1 MLKEQSEYVID
12 MTELL
17 RYGTSGGREMN
28 SSILGKQF
36 WVTVTIIFLLMAGIV
51 TFTFITFYQTS
62 VNYIEALGE
71 SNLELETAKIENY
84 LQKGLD
90 IMWVT
95 ADSVNFMIDQGDTN
109 EAILD
114 YLTAEAAHQT
124 EQVDE
129 NFTGVYGYIRGE
141 YLDGIGWVPPE
152 DYVPTQREWYIA
164 GYAAGGE
171 PTLVSP
177 YLDAQTNTIM
187 MSVSQ
192 LLRDKESVVSF
203 DIELN
208 EIQYITENIH
218 MEDMG
223 YGFLVDGTGMVVAH
237 YDDAEKGKQYPLN
250 EEQAYLIKKIYEVNN
265 GSFTATIDGEKCTV
279 FTETVMD
286 EWHVLMIVSNTKLF
300 HEIREKVLI
309 EALICLAVFAIMVLF
324 CAVAYRQTMTHQKK
338 EEESRNKLN
347 HLNDVIIKALAY
359 AIDAKDRYTSGH
371 SQRVANYSVEI
382 ARRLGKTDEEQNV
395 IYHAALLHD
404 VGKIRVPEMLINKPG
419 KLTEEEFNQIIP
431 HPICSY
437 HILKNIYE
445 DNSIAFGAKFHH
457 ERYDGKGYPDGLS
470 GENIPEVARII
481 GVADSYDA
489 MASNRSYRK
498 ALPQQV
504 VKEEIEKGKGTQ
516 FDPKIADIMLQM
528 IEEDKKYE
536 MCQSEN
542 IRRRILV
549 ADSDPK
555 ALESIGQILKEV
567 EEYDVVTAGNFGA
580 IEEELSKESV
590 DMLLLDL
597 ELPDIDGF
605 EAFRSIRERYKI
617 PIIFMTR
624 EKDLGAIERAAD
636 LGADDYVVKPVLP
649 IALKE
654 TIHAILSNWS

>member
-1 MLKEQSEYVID
+1 
-12 MTELL
+12 
-17 RYGTSGGREMN
+17 MN
-28 SSILGKQF
+28 SISGKQF
-36 WVTVTIIFLLMAGIV
+36 WSTVTIIFLLMVGIV
-51 TFTFITFYQTS
+51 TFTFVTFYRTS
-62 VNYIEALGE
+62 IEYIESLGE
-71 SNLELETAKIENY
+71 SNLDLETAKIENY

-95 ADSVNFMIDQGDTN
+95 ADSVNFMIEQGESN
-109 EAILD
+109 EEILD
-114 YLTAEAAHQT
+114 YLTTEAIHQT
-124 EQVDE
+124 EQVDK

-152 DYVPTQREWYIA
+152 DYVPTQREWYLA

-192 LLRDKESVVSF
+192 LLSDKESVVSF

-223 YGFLVDGTGMVVAH
+223 YGLLVDGTGMVVAH

-250 EEQAYLIKKIYEVNN
+250 EEQTFLIQKVYEIEN
-265 GSFTATIDGEKCTV
+265 GSFTAMIDGEKCTV
-279 FTETVMD
+279 FTNTVMD

-309 EALICLAVFAIMVLF
+309 EALICFIIFVIIVLF
-324 CAVAYRQTMTHQKK
+324 CAVAFRQTMIHQKK
-338 EEESRNKLN
+338 EEESREKLN

-382 ARRLGKTDEEQNV
+382 ARRMGKSKEEQNV

-445 DNSIAFGAKFHH
+445 DKSIAFGAKFHH
-457 ERYDGKGYPDGLS
+457 ERYDGTGYPDGLS

-498 ALPQQV
+498 ALPQSKV
-504 VKEEIEKGKGTQ
+504 REEIEKGKGTQ

-528 IEEDKKYE
+528 IEEDQKYE

-542 IRRRILV
+542 IRYKILV
-549 ADSDPK
+549 ADPDKVS
-555 ALESIGQILKEV
+555 LENIRKILSEA
-567 EEYDVVTAGNFGA
+567 EEYDISTAEDFAG
-580 IEEELSKESV
+580 IEEALSAESV
-590 DMLLLDL
+590 DMLLLSL
-597 ELPDIDGF
+597 KLPDIDGF
-605 EAFRSIRERYKI
+605 EAFRLVRDKYKI
-617 PIIFMTR
+617 PIIFMTE
-624 EKDLGAIERAAD
+624 EKDLHAIEKAAVM
-636 LGADDYVVKPVLP
+636 GVDDYVVKPVLP

-654 TIHAILSNWS
+654 TIHAILSNWG